1 MSVSRVRS
9 VARLLLASWCVVAAA
24 SHALAQVAT
33 GTITGVVTDQGHAA
47 VPGATVT
54 VTNIDTNAQR
64 VVSSTNEGVYTAPG
78 LAPGRYR
85 INVDLQGFRPLRHEG
100 VALAT
105 GETTRID
112 LEISVGS
119 VQETVTV
126 TANAPMLR

>member
-1 MSVSRVRS
+1 MSDSRVRS
-9 VARLLLASWCVVAAA
+9 VAWFVLLSWCVVAAA
-24 SHALAQVAT
+24 PPVYAQVAT
-33 GTITGVVTDQGHAA
+33 GTFTGVVTDQGHAA

-54 VTNIDTNAQR
+54 VTNIDTNSQR

-85 INVDLQGFRPLRHEG
+85 ISVDLQGFKPLRHDG
-100 VALAT
+100 VTLRT

-126 TANAPMLR
+126 TANAPML

>member
-1 MSVSRVRS
+1 MPVFRVRS
-9 VARLLLASWCVVAAA
+9 LVALLVLSWCLLAAT
-24 SHALAQVAT
+24 SHAFAQVAT

-85 INVDLQGFRPLRHEG
+85 ISVDLQGFKPLRHDG
-100 VALAT
+100 VTLDRRNDAHRS
-105 GETTRID
+105 GDFRRQRRGNGDRDRER
-112 LEISVGS
+112 
-119 VQETVTV
+119 
-126 TANAPMLR
+126 